1 MRGSSFNSSTVYETC
16 CQNKQTDADSAAGS
30 SAGSGPLGEIG
41 QQTAVGTECMAAD
54 EAEGVSDLK
63 DGRTHQGL
71 GFVPAACREEQ
82 WACMGNPVYTCVKPS
97 KNTTLRRWAYE

>member
-30 SAGSGPLGEIG
+30 SAGSGLLAEVDRHA
-41 QQTAVGTECMAAD
+41 AVRIEHMAAD

-71 GFVPAACREEQ
+71 GFVPAACREERR
-82 WACMGNPVYTCVKPS
+82 ACMGNPVYTCVKPS